1 MFLSITWGELG
12 ILADGELLLAET
24 ADPESGFNGYYSQD
38 GDYNHYNNG
47 EYDDGHLRGDS
58 PFCSGWSRQDIA
70 PF

>member
-1 MFLSITWGELG
+1 MFLGITWGELG

-24 ADPESGFNGYYSQD
+24 ADSEKGQY
-38 GDYNHYNNG
+38 GDCNHNNNN
-47 EYDDGHLRGDS
+47 DDGHLRGDS

>member
-1 MFLSITWGELG
+1 MFLGITWGELG

-24 ADPESGFNGYYSQD
+24 ADSEKGSIVI
-38 GDYNHYNNG
+38 GDYDEYGDCNHNND
-47 EYDDGHLRGDS
+47 YDDGHLKGDS